1 MANATIFANTAVQEC
16 TAKILRMN
24 NSPILEPMQSLPK
37 KFFLPTISPLF
48 VSTSGYVNWS
58 RKRNQV
64 DVRRRRCFSCVV
76 PYCELHLKS
85 YLFHECFLKSV
96 QGLKILLKNMNLKQ
110 SGKERFA
117 LQFPHTTSSQLTQS
131 VSTALSVVA
140 AAVSRTSIKYRF
152 PVKTRR

>member
-24 NSPILEPMQSLPK
+24 NSPIPIPMQSLPK

-76 PYCELHLKS
+76 PYCVQEITGNMERS
-85 YLFHECFLKSV
+85 YKKKRV
-96 QGLKILLKNMNLKQ
+96 YKATK
-110 SGKERFA
+110 
-117 LQFPHTTSSQLTQS
+117 SSQGPS
-131 VSTALSVVA
+131 FF
-140 AAVSRTSIKYRF
+140 I
-152 PVKTRR
+152 

>member
-24 NSPILEPMQSLPK
+24 NSPIPIPMQSLPK

-76 PYCELHLKS
+76 PYCGEALDIRKHKCGPG
-85 YLFHECFLKSV
+85 H
-96 QGLKILLKNMNLKQ
+96 GLNEDM
-110 SGKERFA
+110 GA
-117 LQFPHTTSSQLTQS
+117 Y
-131 VSTALSVVA
+131 V
-140 AAVSRTSIKYRF
+140 RTDIWDTVLNSMG
-152 PVKTRR
+152 

>member
-24 NSPILEPMQSLPK
+24 NSPIPIPMQSLPK
-37 KFFLPTISPLF
+37 KFFLATISPLF

-76 PYCELHLKS
+76 PYCVGA
-85 YLFHECFLKSV
+85 FRD
-96 QGLKILLKNMNLKQ
+96 QGCGPGPKMAIFKIHF
-110 SGKERFA
+110 SHDIF
-117 LQFPHTTSSQLTQS
+117 T
-131 VSTALSVVA
+131 
-140 AAVSRTSIKYRF
+140 
-152 PVKTRR
+152 

>member
-24 NSPILEPMQSLPK
+24 NSPIPIPMQSLPK

-76 PYCELHLKS
+76 PYCELALVRFVS
-85 YLFHECFLKSV
+85 
-96 QGLKILLKNMNLKQ
+96 IL
-110 SGKERFA
+110 A
-117 LQFPHTTSSQLTQS
+117 LQIKEELVEPNHNTSS
-131 VSTALSVVA
+131 LSLNEQGCSDDDV
-140 AAVSRTSIKYRF
+140 I
-152 PVKTRR
+152 